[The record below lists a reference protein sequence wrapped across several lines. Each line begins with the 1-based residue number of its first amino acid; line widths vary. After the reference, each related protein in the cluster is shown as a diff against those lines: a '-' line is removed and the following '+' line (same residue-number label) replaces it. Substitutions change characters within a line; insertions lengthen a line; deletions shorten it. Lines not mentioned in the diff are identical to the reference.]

1 MGRPRLGP
9 VYVVTVV
16 NTELVR
22 KWWALW
28 GTVVLALSLVTGFFP
43 GSSTRATVDHCY
55 RRLPG
60 DGWTPY
66 ETKCTGRW
74 STAGF
79 TVTGRVHL
87 VSGVSRADWY
97 NIGLPLPEG
106 WYEVSVPG
114 LCPRAFC
121 RDGAGCGSGVPDARL
136 ARPGGG
142 VPRGGDLAHRPGE
155 PGQRPAGAE
164 GI

>member
-1 MGRPRLGP
+1 MW
-9 VYVVTVV
+9 
-16 NTELVR
+16 

-43 GSSTRATVDHCY
+43 GSSTQATVDHCY

-66 ETKCTGRW
+66 ETKCTGHW

-97 NIGLPLPEG
+97 NIGPPLPDG
-106 WYEVSVPG
+106 WYEVSVPDSARERSAVVVPG
-114 LCPRAFC
+114 AAVVYPTLVWLVRVVGFLVVAIWLIVLVSQARDRRVLRAYE
-121 RDGAGCGSGVPDARL
+121 RELRN
-136 ARPGGG
+136 R
-142 VPRGGDLAHRPGE
+142 
-155 PGQRPAGAE
+155 
-164 GI
+164 